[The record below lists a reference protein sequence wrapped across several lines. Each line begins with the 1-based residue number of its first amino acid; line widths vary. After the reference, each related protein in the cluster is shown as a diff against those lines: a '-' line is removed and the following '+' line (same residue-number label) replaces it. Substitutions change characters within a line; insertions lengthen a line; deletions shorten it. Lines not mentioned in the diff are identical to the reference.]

1 MVGIQPETGY
11 SVSFAYKLSYSRE
24 LHNMKSSV
32 DSLGDQAYDLICADE
47 SALFFWQEKDCIPV
61 YACSK
66 YRSDNL
72 LYT

>member
-1 MVGIQPETGY
+1 
-11 SVSFAYKLSYSRE
+11 
-24 LHNMKSSV
+24 MKSSV

-61 YACSK
+61 YTCSK